1 MKTTTITVALAL
13 MLVCQTGPNLDV
25 IPLGGIECGL
35 AGDAKGPDVKA
46 LNRLK
51 GRYNSPVTSDIDQTV
66 TLTAMISPG
75 DDEDR
80 FDTKSAATVTGFV
93 LEVQVGGKETCNCHA
108 TADDDRDTHIALT
121 LSEDGDKT
129 QSVVAEVTPRTR
141 LLRKMGGKNDWTTSA
156 LRRDIQGK
164 WVEVTGWLLF
174 DFEHIHEAENTN
186 PGGTKDWRATCW
198 EIHPVTSIRVLDG
211 PPEPG
216 FRVAASSVREFQR
229 AHAARVNFDPKRRQ
243 FVNDRNEK
251 FRKKFA
257 EDEHDEF

>member
-25 IPLGGIECGL
+25 IPLGGKDCGL
-35 AGDAKGPDVKA
+35 EGDAKGADVKA

-51 GRYNSPVTSDIDQTV
+51 GRYNSPVTSDFDQTV

-75 DDEDR
+75 DDENR
-80 FDTKSAATVTGFV
+80 FDTKSAATVIGYV

-108 TADDDRDTHIALT
+108 TADDDRDTHVALDP
-121 LSEDGDKT
+121 LGRRRQDAVGGRGGDP
-129 QSVVAEVTPRTR
+129 ATR
-141 LLRKMGGKNDWTTSA
+141 MLRKMAGKNDWTTSA

-216 FRVAASSVREFQR
+216 FRVAASSVRAFQR
-229 AHAARVNFDPKRRQ
+229 APTPRTSTSTPSGGNS
-243 FVNDRNEK
+243 
-251 FRKKFA
+251 
-257 EDEHDEF
+257 